1 MLYSR
6 KAFQIMNRILV
17 TGGAGFIG
25 SAVARHIIQA
35 TQDAVCVVDKLTY
48 AGNMENLSEISGSE
62 RFCFEKADIC
72 DKTAMDR
79 IFSKFRPT
87 HIMHLAAE
95 SHVDRSIDGP
105 GEFITTNI
113 IGTYTLLEAA
123 RRYCSGLPEEEK
135 KAFRFHHIS
144 TDEVYGD
151 LEGPEDYFRETTPY
165 APSSPYSASKA
176 SSDHLVRAWKRTFG
190 LQTLVTN
197 CSNNYGPYH
206 FPEKLIPL
214 IILHALDGKELPVY
228 GQGLQVRD
236 WLYVEDHAKAL
247 YLVATCGVPGETYNI
262 GGHNEKQNIEVVKT
276 ICALLDELAP
286 RSDGK
291 KYDSQIVF
299 VKDRPGHDLR
309 YAIDPSKITRELN
322 WRPQETFESGIR
334 KTVLWYLEHKD
345 SWCARVLNGEY
356 KMQRLGTGE

>member
-1 MLYSR
+1 
-6 KAFQIMNRILV
+6 
-17 TGGAGFIG
+17 
-25 SAVARHIIQA
+25 
-35 TQDAVCVVDKLTY
+35 
-48 AGNMENLSEISGSE
+48 
-62 RFCFEKADIC
+62 FCFEKADIC
-72 DKTAMDR
+72 DKPAMDR
-79 IFSKFRPT
+79 IFNDFRPT

-105 GEFITTNI
+105 GEFIQTNI
-113 IGTYTLLEAA
+113 IGTYTLLESA
-123 RRYCSGLPEEEK
+123 RKYCSTLTVEEK
-135 KAFRFHHIS
+135 EAFRFHHIS

-176 SSDHLVRAWKRTFG
+176 SSDHLVRAWRRTFG
-190 LQTLVTN
+190 LPTLVTN

-228 GQGLQVRD
+228 GKGEQVRD

-247 YLVATCGVPGETYNI
+247 YLVATRGIPGETYNI

-286 RSDGK
+286 RADGK
-291 KYDSQIVF
+291 KYETQIVF

-309 YAIDPSKITRELN
+309 YAIDPEKITRELN
-322 WRPQETFESGIR
+322 WHPEETFDSGIR

-345 SWCARVLNGEY
+345 SWCARILSGEY
-356 KMQRLGTGE
+356 KMERLGTGE